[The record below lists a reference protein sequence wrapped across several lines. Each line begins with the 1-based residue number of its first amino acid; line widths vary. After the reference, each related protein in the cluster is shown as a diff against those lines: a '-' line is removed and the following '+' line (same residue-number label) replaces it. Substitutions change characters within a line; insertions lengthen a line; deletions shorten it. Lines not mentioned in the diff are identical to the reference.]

1 MAKHFVCNTP
11 GYVYP
16 LFKTHKVTPDSFNNI
31 SIFDLPT
38 RILQSA
44 GNITTS
50 KITAFLDHIY
60 KPLSIKFCES
70 GINKYG

>member
-1 MAKHFVCNTP
+1 MAQHFFCNTP
-11 GYVYP
+11 GYAYP

-60 KPLSIKFCES
+60 KPFSIKFCEW
-70 GINKYG
+70 GINKYC